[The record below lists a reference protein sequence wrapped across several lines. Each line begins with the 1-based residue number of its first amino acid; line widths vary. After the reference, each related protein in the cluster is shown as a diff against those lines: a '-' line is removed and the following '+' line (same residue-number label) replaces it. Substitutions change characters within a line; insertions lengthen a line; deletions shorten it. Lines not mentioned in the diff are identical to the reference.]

1 MHATGFESLLAV
13 LAASVVLVAL
23 FRYLHLPPLLAYLVA
38 GIMSGPT
45 VFAWIPDLDTASTL
59 AEFGLVFL
67 MFTIGLEFSLPQ
79 LVAMKRIVL
88 GLGGAQVATCLAAFA
103 LVAWWFGLPAEGAI
117 VAGGILA
124 LSSTAVVI
132 KLLTDQLEQHSRHG
146 RAAIGVLL
154 FQDLMVVPFLIVIP
168 ALGGLQ
174 QGGSLLNTLAL
185 AVLKGAV
192 VLAVIIVLG
201 RGWLRPMF
209 HEVASARSRE
219 FFVLTVLLVTL
230 GAAWI
235 TSLAGL
241 SLPLGAFLA
250 GMLIGETEFRHQVE
264 SDILPFRDILLGL
277 FFITVGMRLDVALLA
292 DHWLAT
298 LGVLAGM
305 LVVKGG
311 IVMLLARAFG
321 FETGVALRTG
331 LTLAVGGEFGF
342 ALLVEASK
350 YGVLGGVAA
359 QVVLAAVVLS
369 MMIAPLIIRWNGGM
383 ARTLVR
389 GYRERRES
397 SLETIRASSAGK
409 RGHAIICGYGR
420 NGQNLAWMLRE
431 EGIPSIALDLDPV
444 RVRDARDAG
453 DPVVFGDATRADV
466 LLAAGLKHARA
477 LAVSYANVA
486 TARRI
491 LSAVRSVRTDLPIIV
506 RTIDDADIEALR
518 AQGATEVVPEAIEGS
533 LMMGSHVLF
542 LLGVPMSRIVKRVRG
557 VRADRYRVLRGFFH
571 SAQEPDDA
579 QSAYRERLHSVTLVE
594 TAHAIGKRLTELPL
608 AEANVTVTGL
618 RRGNVLGPEPEPDTR
633 FRRDDVL
640 VLYGAPEALAKA
652 EKILLEG

>member
-1 MHATGFESLLAV
+1 MAWWLG
-13 LAASVVLVAL
+13 
-23 FRYLHLPPLLAYLVA
+23 LPP
-38 GIMSGPT
+38 
-45 VFAWIPDLDTASTL
+45 
-59 AEFGLVFL
+59 
-67 MFTIGLEFSLPQ
+67 
-79 LVAMKRIVL
+79 
-88 GLGGAQVATCLAAFA
+88 
-103 LVAWWFGLPAEGAI
+103 EGAI

-174 QGGSLLNTLAL
+174 QGGSLLNTLAI
-185 AVLKGAV
+185 AVLKGAA

-219 FFVLTVLLVTL
+219 FFMLTVLLVTL

-235 TSLAGL
+235 TSMAGL

-250 GMLIGETEFRHQVE
+250 GMLIGETEYRHQVE

-277 FFITVGMRLDVALLA
+277 FFITVGMRLDVTLVAS
-292 DHWLAT
+292 HWLAT

-305 LVVKGG
+305 LAVKGG

-350 YGVLGGVAA
+350 YGVLSGDTA
-359 QVVLAAVVLS
+359 QIVLAAVVLS
-369 MMIAPLIIRWNGGM
+369 IMIAPLIIRGNGAL
-383 ARTLVR
+383 ARWLVR

-397 SLETIRASSAGK
+397 SLESIRTSSAGK
-409 RGHAIICGYGR
+409 RGHVIICGFGR

-431 EGIPSIALDLDPV
+431 EGMASIALDLDPV

-466 LLAAGLKHARA
+466 LIAAGLKHARA
-477 LAVSYANVA
+477 LAISYANVA

-491 LSAVRSVRTDLPIIV
+491 LSAVRSVRQDLPIIV
-506 RTIDDADIEALR
+506 RTIDDADIEELR
-518 AQGATEVVPEAIEGS
+518 KLGATEVVPEAIEGS

-557 VRADRYRVLRGFFH
+557 VRSDRYKVLRGFFH
-571 SAQEPDDA
+571 GTQEPDDT
-579 QSAYRERLHSVTLVE
+579 QSSYRERLHSVTLIE
-594 TAHAIGKRLTELPL
+594 TAHAIGKRLVELPL
-608 AEANVTVTGL
+608 AEAGVSVTGL
-618 RRGNVLGPEPEPDTR
+618 RRGNVLGPEPQPETR
-633 FRRDDVL
+633 LRREDVL